1 MRIGIIGA
9 GKVGRTLALML
20 HESGLSPTLGDLHR
34 SALPDA
40 LAENFCD
47 LDARV
52 PIDLSRFVREHDA
65 VVSAGPFR
73 INLDVARAC
82 AEAGVAY
89 LDFTEDT
96 ETAAAVQMIA
106 AGKDAP
112 FVPQCGL
119 APGMVNVIAADLAAQ
134 FDHVQ
139 SLKLRVGALPQTTG
153 NHIRYYLTWSTAGL
167 VNEYCQPCDAL
178 YQGRPIKTMPLEGL
192 ETVVIDGVQYEAF
205 NTSGGTATMCE
216 TFAGRVDDL
225 TYKSLRYP
233 GHCDKMRFLLH
244 DLQLPQTELEDILS
258 RQLPSTT
265 QDVVVLLVEAVGTR
279 AGALDARS
287 TVRKI
292 FPGKVGDVEA
302 TAIERSTA
310 AGMAAVLELL
320 AQGRLPAGFVRQES
334 IPFTDILGTKWG
346 AAVYGDSR

>member
-20 HESGLSPTLGDLHR
+20 HEGGLSPTLADKHR
-34 SALPDA
+34 QALPDA
-40 LAENFCD
+40 LAQNFRD

-52 PIDLSRFVREHDA
+52 GADLSRFVGEHDA
-65 VVSAGPFR
+65 IVSAGPFR
-73 INLDVARAC
+73 INLDIARAC
-82 AEAGVAY
+82 AENGAAY

-96 ETAAAVQMIA
+96 ETAAAVRTIA
-106 AGKDAP
+106 AGKNAP

-119 APGMVNVIAADLAAQ
+119 APGMVNIIAADLAGQ
-134 FDHVQ
+134 FEHVQ

-216 TFAGRVDDL
+216 TYAGRVDDL

-233 GHCDKMRFLLH
+233 GHCEKMRFLLH
-244 DLQLPQTELEDILS
+244 DLQLPQAELEDIFS

-279 AGALDARS
+279 AGALDARN

-292 FPGKVGDVEA
+292 MPAKIGGAEV
-302 TAIERSTA
+302 TAIELSTA

-320 AQGRLPAGFVRQES
+320 QRGRLPAGFVRQES
-334 IPFTDILGTKWG
+334 IPFADILGTKWG
-346 AAVYGDSR
+346 SAVYGDGR

>member
-1 MRIGIIGA
+1 MKIGIIGA

-20 HESGLSPTLGDLHR
+20 RESGLVPTLADVRRPPL
-34 SALPDA
+34 SAA
-40 LAENFCD
+40 LAENFRD
-47 LDARV
+47 LDASV
-52 PIDLSRFVREHDA
+52 PADLGRFVREHDA

-82 AEAGVAY
+82 AEGGTSY

-96 ETAAAVQMIA
+96 ETAAVVRAL
-106 AGKDAP
+106 AGGKRAS

-134 FDHVQ
+134 FDHLQ

-192 ETVVIDGVQYEAF
+192 ETVVIDGVLYEAF

-233 GHCDKMRFLLH
+233 GHCEKMRFLLH
-244 DLQLPQTELEDILS
+244 DLQLPQAELEDILS

-279 AGALDARS
+279 AGALDARNS
-287 TVRKI
+287 VRKI
-292 FPGKVGDVEA
+292 LPAKVGGVEV

-310 AGMAAVLELL
+310 AGMAAILDLL
-320 AQGRLPAGFVRQES
+320 AEGRLPAGFVRQES

-346 AAVYGDSR
+346 AAVYGDGR